1 MRKSAV
7 VLAVAIAGAAFG
19 QLKTPAQNPVK
30 ITTGPGIKTQAEP
43 PLESAKRIERDE
55 AIKKVKEG
63 KAIWVDVR
71 GKDQYD
77 LGHIKQA
84 VAEYRAALRLLKEP
98 GPRTAVKGKIK
109 AARSGQS

>member
-7 VLAVAIAGAAFG
+7 VLAIAIAGAAYG
-19 QLKTPAQNPVK
+19 QLKPAAQNPVQ
-30 ITTGPGIKTQAEP
+30 ITPGPGLKQQAEA

-55 AIKKVKEG
+55 AIKKVKAG

-77 LGHIKQA
+77 EGHIKGA
-84 VAEYRAALRLLKEP
+84 ISIPLSEVLVRVKELPP
-98 GPRTAVKGKIK
+98 GKEIITYCA
-109 AARSGQS
+109 